1 MVRPEAQSTDAA
13 RGKIGFESGRHSWDV
28 RWSGPLGTVAMVGV
42 ATKKAP
48 LRVRGYKALLGASEE
63 SWAWNLV
70 DNYLLHGG
78 SRQDQYP
85 KCNNPAKY
93 QVR

>member
-1 MVRPEAQSTDAA
+1 
-13 RGKIGFESGRHSWDV
+13 
-28 RWSGPLGTVAMVGV
+28 MVGV

-48 LRVRGYKALLGASEE
+48 LRVRGYKALLGSSDE

-78 SRQDQYP
+78 SRLDQYP

-93 QVR
+93 QVEIFLQLPRPHVQFKLVNSPRTICITIKFLMT